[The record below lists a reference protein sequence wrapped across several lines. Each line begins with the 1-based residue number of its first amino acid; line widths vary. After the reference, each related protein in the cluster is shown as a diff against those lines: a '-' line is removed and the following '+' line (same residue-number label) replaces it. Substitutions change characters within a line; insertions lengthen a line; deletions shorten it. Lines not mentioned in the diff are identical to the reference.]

1 MTDAIAVASQILLA
15 HLQTADQSVQLIR
28 IVLLKKPVLPVAVKI
43 HVPVFVGLM
52 PNVGC
57 ETTSQFAFAYLVI
70 LGTHSVNVAC
80 KQVRL
85 KD

>member
-28 IVLLKKPVLPVAVKI
+28 IVLLKKPALSVAVKI

-80 KQVRL
+80 NQVRL